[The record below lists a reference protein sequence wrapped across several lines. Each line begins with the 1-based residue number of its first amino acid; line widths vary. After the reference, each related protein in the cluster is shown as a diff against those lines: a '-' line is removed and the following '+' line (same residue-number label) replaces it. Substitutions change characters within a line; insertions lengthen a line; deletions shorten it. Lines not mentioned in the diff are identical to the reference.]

1 MDDSDLRNLR
11 DFRRF
16 ELDDDYDLEALQ
28 EDFLKSGS
36 KPAAKIV
43 RGSQQPSVVS
53 SDDPPVKNPAKA
65 PDTINASASSSD
77 ILDFAKNMANAI
89 KEFEIKE
96 KSTAA
101 HPIEDTPAP
110 SSASAL
116 PSKPKKLSLF
126 AQRRLAKQNQAGS
139 TPSQQPQSANSKE
152 HTAATF
158 LPKLMAPVPEHELT
172 EPIRPPQIKPRETG
186 FPAIPVDFAANDSV
200 SKASSAETAAN
211 TLANSLRGNDYWADV
226 RQQVSQEN
234 EDRIKGMSREEIA
247 EAQSEIRAMFSSDTI
262 KRLQQRKAKPKAP
275 LQDTP
280 TESKSSQATKQVRFA
295 EAAQTP
301 GDSEDSA
308 GLVPPP
314 PPPAEWVDA
323 EEPANSDAKTPNLNV
338 DDNSTGADSKFY
350 QEAKRRL
357 YPSEAV
363 EDAQMAWI
371 MGHKQAKSPMEMAVS
386 ESQKQS
392 AQAASKA
399 AAAGTE
405 DDLMAKPAAHIRFA
419 FDGQILGEE
428 DADIPTNIGLHH
440 HGEDADKPGYT
451 IPELLHLSRSTVSG
465 QRSVSMATLGNIIHK
480 INAGAWDAEQAA
492 SVYICLLDWQT
503 ELYLAHGLR
512 DANKTARVETV
523 IALWTWVV
531 EMFKYKALVR
541 LATGGEV
548 EMADSAIPGA
558 DIKMTPKPVTVKGV
572 LIERTFAAFDSMVTS
587 KFMDTVYE
595 NISMS
600 LMPERQL
607 VMLAE
612 CVKALEG
619 MSQEFGDRIKSHGKL
634 SMLLQN
640 KYAYLSGP

>member
-1 MDDSDLRNLR
+1 MDDSDIRNLR

-36 KPAAKIV
+36 KPAAKII
-43 RGSQQPSVVS
+43 RGSQPPPVVS
-53 SDDPPVKNPAKA
+53 SPAKHPA
-65 PDTINASASSSD
+65 KTSDANASTSCSD
-77 ILDFAKNMANAI
+77 VLDFAKSMANAI

-96 KSTAA
+96 KSTAM
-101 HPIEDTPAP
+101 HPIENKTAP
-110 SSASAL
+110 NSSESAL
-116 PSKPKKLSLF
+116 PNKPKKLSLF

-139 TPSQQPQSANSKE
+139 IPSQQPQSANSKE

-158 LPKLMAPVPEHELT
+158 LPKLMAPVPEHEST
-172 EPIRPPQIKPRETG
+172 EPIQPPQIKPRETG
-186 FPAIPVDFAANDSV
+186 FPAIPVDFSANDSV
-200 SKASSAETAAN
+200 SKVSSVETAAN
-211 TLANSLRGNDYWADV
+211 TLANSSRGNDYWADV

-234 EDRIKGMSREEIA
+234 EDRIKGMSKEEIV
-247 EAQSEIRAMFSSDTI
+247 EAQNEIRSIFSSETI
-262 KRLQQRKAKPKAP
+262 KRLQQRKAKSKAP
-275 LQDTP
+275 LQDASAD
-280 TESKSSQATKQVRFA
+280 SKSNQATKQVRFA
-295 EAAQTP
+295 EAEQTP
-301 GDSEDSA
+301 DDTE
-308 GLVPPP
+308 LVPPP
-314 PPPAEWVDA
+314 PPPAEWVDT
-323 EEPANSDAKTPNLNV
+323 EDLANSQGKAPILNI

-371 MGHKQAKSPMEMAVS
+371 MGHRQAKSPMEMAVS

-399 AAAGTE
+399 SATGAE

-480 INAGAWDAEQAA
+480 INAGAWDAEQSA
-492 SVYICLLDWQT
+492 SVYVCLLDWQT
-503 ELYLAHGLR
+503 ELYLAHGLL
-512 DANKTARVETV
+512 DTNKTARVETV

-548 EMADSAIPGA
+548 EVTDSAIPGA

-572 LIERTFAAFDSMVTS
+572 LIERTFAAFDSMITF
-587 KFMDTVYE
+587 KFMDAIYE

-607 VMLAE
+607 TMLAE
-612 CVKALEG
+612 CTKALEG

-634 SMLLQN
+634 FMLLQN
-640 KYAYLSGP
+640 KYAYLSNP